1 MKLHLSRKKFRRVLL
16 WFFIVPTAVFFMLNF
31 IFPLNVDIKYS
42 QIITGSDGTILHAF
56 LSKDQ
61 KWRMMTTANE
71 ISPRLEQAILYKEDH
86 WFYYHPGVNPV
97 AAVRALFNNVFQMKR
112 TSGASTITMQV
123 ARMLYPKRR
132 TYINKVAE
140 CFRAMQLE
148 MNYSKKEILAMYLTL
163 VPYGGNIEGIKA
175 AAYFYYG
182 RQPDKLSIAQIAALA
197 VIPNRP
203 NGLTPGRR
211 NEELL
216 TARNKWL
223 KRMNAD
229 KVFSTADIENALNEP
244 LGAMRQNAP
253 ALAPHFAL
261 RMHSL
266 YPGQAVVN
274 TSLNV
279 ANQQKV
285 FAIASNYSKRMANLN
300 IHNAAVFVIN
310 NKTNHVEAYIGS
322 ANPLDNENSGQVDG
336 VCAVRSPGST
346 LKPLVYGIAFDKGL
360 LTPKSVLS
368 DVPVNFD
375 GYSPENYN
383 TEFNGNITVENAL
396 ANSLNIPAVKTLNQ
410 LGVAT
415 FTDKLVDAGF
425 RQIKLDKDK
434 LGLSTILGGCGV
446 TLEELTAM
454 YASFAHYGKYS
465 RTGWLNDT
473 LPLFSTELITPSASF
488 MLSEIL
494 CTLTRP
500 DLPNNAGSSMH
511 VPRIAW
517 KTGTS
522 YGRRDAWSIGY
533 NLNYTVGVWLGNFS
547 GEGVPELSGA
557 EIATPLLFEVF
568 NAIDYNSRK
577 GWFVQPE
584 ALDFRLVCS
593 ESGSPPGDYCKNQ
606 IVDYF
611 IPGVS
616 PSMKC
621 MHVKQVFLSPDE
633 KFSYCTSCVPATGFK
648 VKLYTDV
655 PPELLTY
662 YETEH
667 VAYNKIPPHNPNCTR
682 IFSSKPPQ
690 IVSPVNNKEYFIT
703 GENDQQLQ
711 LKCNAGN
718 EVQLVYWYINDRFYK
733 SCKRGDS
740 IFFSPG
746 KGKIKISCSDDKGR
760 NADIYITASFM

>member
-1 MKLHLSRKKFRRVLL
+1 MKFIRKIKFRRIFLLTFASSAVL
-16 WFFIVPTAVFFMLNF
+16 FILLNF
-31 IFPLNVDIKYS
+31 IFPLRVNIKYS
-42 QIITGSDGTILHAF
+42 QIITASDGTIIHAF

-61 KWRMMTTANE
+61 KWRMMTTEKE
-71 ISPRLEQAILYKEDH
+71 ISTRLEKAIIFKEDH
-86 WFYYHPGVNPV
+86 WFYYHPGVNPLAMFR
-97 AAVRALFNNVFQMKR
+97 AAFNNLFHMKR

-123 ARMLYPKRR
+123 ARMLYPKQR
-132 TYINKVAE
+132 TYLNKVAE
-140 CFRAMQLE
+140 CFRAVQLE
-148 MNYSKKEILAMYLTL
+148 MKYSKKEILTMYLTL

-182 RQPDKLSIAQIAALA
+182 RQPDKLSIAQITALA

-203 NGLTPGRR
+203 NALTPGRK
-211 NEELL
+211 NEYLI
-216 TARNKWL
+216 ASRNKWL
-223 KRMNAD
+223 KRMKEENL
-229 KVFSTADIENALNEP
+229 FSTHDIDDAMNEP
-244 LGAMRQNAP
+244 LGALRQNAP
-253 ALAPHFAL
+253 SLAPHFSI

-266 YPGQAVVN
+266 YPDLAVVN
-274 TSLNV
+274 TSLNS

-285 FAIASNYSKRMANLN
+285 FAIASNYSKRMSNLN

-336 VCAVRSPGST
+336 VSAVRSPGST
-346 LKPLVYGIAFDKGL
+346 LKPLVYGLAFDKGL
-360 LTPKSVLS
+360 LTPKTIIT

-383 TEFNGNITVENAL
+383 TEFNGNITVESAL

-410 LGVAT
+410 LGMPT
-415 FTDKLVDAGF
+415 FTDKLIEAGF
-425 RQIKLDKDK
+425 RQIKIDRNN

-446 TLEELTAM
+446 TLEELTTM
-454 YASFAHYGKYS
+454 YASFAHYGQYS
-465 RTGWLNDT
+465 KTGWLNDT
-473 LPLFSTELITPSASF
+473 LPLFSSSLLSPSAAY
-488 MLSEIL
+488 MVSEIL

-568 NAIDYNSRK
+568 NSIDYNSRK

-584 ALDFRLVCS
+584 QLDFRLVCP
-593 ESGSPPGDYCKNQ
+593 ESGNPPGEYCENN
-606 IVDYF
+606 VMDYF
-611 IPGVS
+611 IPGIS
-616 PSMKC
+616 PGMKC
-621 MHVKQVFLSPDE
+621 QHKKPVYLSPDE
-633 KFSYCTSCVPATGFK
+633 KFSYCTSCVPATGYK

-655 PPELLTY
+655 APELLSY
-662 YETEH
+662 YESEQ
-667 VAYNKIPPHNPNCTR
+667 VVYNKVPPHNPNCTR
-682 IFSSKPPQ
+682 VFHSKPPQ
-690 IVSPVNNKEYFIT
+690 IISPVNNKEYYIT
-703 GENDQQLQ
+703 ADNDQQLQ
-711 LKCNAGN
+711 LKCNADN

-733 SCKRGDS
+733 SCKRDES
-740 IFFSPG
+740 IFFSPS
-746 KGKIKISCSDDKGR
+746 KGKVKISCSDDRGR
-760 NADIYITASFM
+760 NSDIYITASQM